1 MYILSH
7 RGLEPERE
15 NFFAEGSYEAFR
27 SHLQRGFG
35 IEFDANFSSDNKI
48 FIFHD
53 LNLRR
58 ITNNQDQRLFRNL
71 NLNEI
76 LKIRIGKRG
85 LATFSGL
92 MQLIIQNNSPLNAL
106 HLKGE
111 FQKRKYLDI
120 LLKNLEKH
128 RKDLKKLLIFD
139 LKPETAKYFK
149 KKMPDLILGMSV
161 AHEYDILRYS
171 QCTRGTLFSLQE
183 AIKNKDLFDWV
194 WLDEWDRKDLRG
206 KRKKLYT
213 LENFKKLRHYG
224 FQIAL
229 ITPELHKT
237 SPGLLGGEV
246 HEDGGNKKKLFRR
259 IKEIIKLKPNLICTD
274 YINQVK
280 SLYAQSGHY

>member
-15 NFFAEGSYEAFR
+15 NFFAESSYEAFR

-35 IEFDANFSSDNKI
+35 IEFDLNFSRDNKI

-53 LNLRR
+53 LNLQR
-58 ITNNQDQRLFRNL
+58 ISQNKDKRPLKNL
-71 NLNEI
+71 NLEQI
-76 LKIRIGKRG
+76 LKIRIGRER
-85 LATFSGL
+85 LSTFEDL
-92 MQLIIQNNSPLNAL
+92 MRLIIKNNSPINAL
-106 HLKGE
+106 HFKGE
-111 FQKRKYLDI
+111 FQKKKYLDI
-120 LLKNLEKH
+120 LLKNLERYK
-128 RKDLKKLLIFD
+128 KDLKRLLIFD
-139 LKPETAKYFK
+139 LTLKAARYLK
-149 KKMPDLILGMSV
+149 KRNPSLILGLSV
-161 AHEYDILRYS
+161 THKYDILRYNR
-171 QCTRGTLFSLQE
+171 CTKGTLFPLQE

-213 LENFKKLRHYG
+213 RENFKKLRHYG

-237 SPGLLGGEV
+237 SPGLLGREA
-246 HEDGGNKKKLFRR
+246 HEDAENKMKLLRR